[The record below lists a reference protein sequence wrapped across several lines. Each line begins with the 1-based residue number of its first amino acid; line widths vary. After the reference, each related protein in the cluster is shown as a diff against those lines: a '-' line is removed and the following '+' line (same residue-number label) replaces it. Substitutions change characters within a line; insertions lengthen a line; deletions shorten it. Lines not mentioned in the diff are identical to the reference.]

1 MRWDLSQAQAPK
13 EEWAL
18 FRTKQKPLLQC
29 GLGGEWSQM
38 ERDCRD
44 EEQDDTMKI
53 SSHKLFRKQAQR
65 ALMIFTKT
73 LLPGYLL
80 LYHKLPQNLLT

>member
-1 MRWDLSQAQAPK
+1 MRWDLSQTQAPK

-38 ERDCRD
+38 ERDCRE

-53 SSHKLFRKQAQR
+53 SSHKLFRKAQR

-73 LLPGYLL
+73 LLLGYLL
-80 LYHKLPQNLLT
+80 LHHKLPQNLLT